1 MKRYYTALTIAGSD
15 SCGGAGIQADIKTMS
30 ALGVYASSAISAIT
44 VQNTTGVFGIQKIEP
59 EIVSGQIEAV
69 MDDIHPQAIKIG
81 MVNDGE
87 TIHTIAETLKKYL
100 TAAPDKQ
107 QASAPTRS
115 LQLIID
121 PVMVSTSGCQLMQKD
136 ALEIFIEELLPL
148 ATLLTPNIPEAEIL
162 AGRKSRM
169 LMISGKLPHPLSDWG
184 ATTFS
189 SKAVTLKEQKR
200 WIIFS
205 RANNTKKPT
214 NRNIQA
220 ISEKLQ
226 SIKVQR

>member
-87 TIHTIAETLKKYL
+87 TRIEYLLVVDRFENKLTPCGKCCELMTQINENNGECVVFVENAEKVLLRDIY
-100 TAAPDKQ
+100 
-107 QASAPTRS
+107 R
-115 LQLIID
+115 ID
-121 PVMVSTSGCQLMQKD
+121 WKRIKASGCSRPISDKY
-136 ALEIFIEELLPL
+136 
-148 ATLLTPNIPEAEIL
+148 NI
-162 AGRKSRM
+162 
-169 LMISGKLPHPLSDWG
+169 
-184 ATTFS
+184 
-189 SKAVTLKEQKR
+189 KR
-200 WIIFS
+200 F
-205 RANNTKKPT
+205 
-214 NRNIQA
+214 
-220 ISEKLQ
+220 
-226 SIKVQR
+226 